1 MYGSSDSRRPRGR
14 TSLAG
19 YMPAAS
25 VPDDVA
31 SVDPA
36 IFLEVARSGVGHC
49 LWLYDACESADA
61 QFAFRTLRVF
71 CKMAG
76 IESAAQLEEAL
87 PPGSQTLGAN

>member
-1 MYGSSDSRRPRGR
+1 MDRATHDEGDGRRSPV
-14 TSLAG
+14 
-19 YMPAAS
+19 MPAAS
-25 VPDDVA
+25 VLDDVA